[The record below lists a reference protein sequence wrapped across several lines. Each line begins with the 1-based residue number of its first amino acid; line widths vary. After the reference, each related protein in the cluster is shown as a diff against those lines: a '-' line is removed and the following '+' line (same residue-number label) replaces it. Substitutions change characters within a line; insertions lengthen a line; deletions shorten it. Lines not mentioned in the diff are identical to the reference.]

1 MPCLKSPNVKNETSY
16 TNEKHVASRKNILS
30 IYLCNHLFGYDV
42 YALLLMRGCL
52 CKRRRNYPRVYNYCI
67 KKYLP
72 NVWTNMIEWNQL
84 CRVGGVLYAICFM
97 NLTNMA
103 CQNQCLL
110 DLLYCVYLCP
120 KLYINTRLIC
130 TYIYADEPSF
140 LISNRYSPFAPNT
153 THWRLKRYFYEN
165 WWGKDDESWLNLF
178 DLDTQTL
185 QKISNY
191 ILDYENRNI

>member
-1 MPCLKSPNVKNETSY
+1 MPCLKSPNVKNETSS

-84 CRVGGVLYAICFM
+84 CRVGGVLYVIFFYASDVYGSTKSVFIRFTIPKSM
-97 NLTNMA
+97 NWYPWTIPNA
-103 CQNQCLL
+103 F
-110 DLLYCVYLCP
+110 
-120 KLYINTRLIC
+120 I
-130 TYIYADEPSF
+130 
-140 LISNRYSPFAPNT
+140 FAA
-153 THWRLKRYFYEN
+153 
-165 WWGKDDESWLNLF
+165 
-178 DLDTQTL
+178 
-185 QKISNY
+185 
-191 ILDYENRNI
+191 